1 MKKYDCNKTLDYIH
15 ELARMCHS
23 FPGCKDDC
31 PLRPICYGF
40 THTQLTTQEHVNIVQ
55 KWSDEHPEQP
65 KLTERDYSFLN
76 CFSPVDKYIRRQYGV
91 LSIIWY
97 DPMITIGAMEIPI
110 DVTMFKCVEKGQK
123 WSFEDLL
130 KLEVDVSDANVGKME
145 KEDEI

>member
-1 MKKYDCNKTLDYIH
+1 MKKYDCSKVLDYLH
-15 ELARMCHS
+15 EIARICTVYTKCE
-23 FPGCKDDC
+23 GC
-31 PLRPICYGF
+31 PLKNINCAF
-40 THTQLTTQEHVNIVQ
+40 VHDITQEHVNIVQ
-55 KWSDEHPEQP
+55 KWSDEHPEIP
-65 KLTERDYSFLN
+65 KLTKRDYSFLN

-145 KEDEI
+145 GVKEV

>member
-1 MKKYDCNKTLDYIH
+1 MTRKYDCEKTRDFIH
-15 ELARMCHS
+15 EWARYTTACAQYTNLE
-23 FPGCKDDC
+23 PIEPWEKDAIE
-31 PLRPICYGF
+31 RI
-40 THTQLTTQEHVNIVQ
+40 Q
-55 KWSDEHPEQP
+55 KWSDEHPEPP
-65 KLTERDYSFLN
+65 KLTKRDYSFLN

-130 KLEVDVSDANVGKME
+130 KLEVDVSDTNVGKME
-145 KEDEI
+145 GVEEE